1 MNEAIAVFK
10 ISWEQILVY
19 RLNFLLWRIRTV
31 LQFLF
36 TYFIW
41 WTIFNTQD
49 EVFGYNQ
56 STILTYIL
64 LVTLIRTIVLASRAN
79 DIINKINDGSIS
91 NFLLKPIGI
100 FKFFIAQDFADKL
113 LNISFMMIEVS
124 LIVFLFKPVI
134 FLQINIESIVV
145 FIISL
150 FLAVILWFQMN
161 MIIGLMAF
169 WVENSWAQLFLL
181 MTFIEG
187 LGGGLFPLDIL
198 PKNIFNILMLT
209 PFPYLVYFP
218 AKIYLGDF
226 DKSQQY
232 FYLSIF
238 LIWVFILFHVMKWLL
253 KKGLKHYSS
262 EGG

>member
-1 MNEAIAVFK
+1 MSESLAVFK
-10 ISWEQILVY
+10 ISWEQMLVY
-19 RLNFLLWRIRTV
+19 RLNFILWRIRTV

-41 WTIFNTQD
+41 WSVFTTQN

-64 LVTLIRTIVLASRAN
+64 LVTLVRAIVLSSRAN

-91 NFLLKPIGI
+91 NFLLKPIGL

-113 LNISFMMIEVS
+113 LNTFFMIIEVS
-124 LIVFLFKPVI
+124 LITAFFKPAI
-134 FLQINIESIVV
+134 FLQLNMENIV
-145 FIISL
+145 FFVISL
-150 FLAVILWFQMN
+150 FLAAVLWFQMN

-169 WVENSWAQLFLL
+169 WVENSWSQLFLL
-181 MTFIEG
+181 MIFIEG
-187 LGGGLFPLDIL
+187 LGGGLFPLDIM
-198 PKNIFNILMLT
+198 PKNIFNFLMMT

-218 AKIYLGDF
+218 AKIYLGGF
-226 DKSQQY
+226 SAGQESLY
-232 FYLSIF
+232 FSIF
-238 LIWVFILFHVMKWLL
+238 LCWVLFLYFFMKVVL

>member
-1 MNEAIAVFK
+1 MSETLAVFK
-10 ISWEQILVY
+10 ISWEQMLIY
-19 RLNFLLWRIRTV
+19 RLNFILWRIRTV

-41 WTIFNTQD
+41 WSVFATQN
-49 EVFGYNQ
+49 EVFGYSQ
-56 STILTYIL
+56 STILTYVL
-64 LVTLIRTIVLASRAN
+64 MVTMIRAIVLSSRAN

-91 NFLLKPIGI
+91 NFLLKPIGL

-113 LNISFMMIEVS
+113 LNTFFMIIEVS
-124 LIVFLFKPVI
+124 LIILFFKPVI
-134 FLQINIESIVV
+134 FLQPNLVYIVF

-150 FLAVILWFQMN
+150 FLAAVLWFQIN
-161 MIIGLMAF
+161 MVIGLMAF
-169 WVENSWAQLFLL
+169 WVENSWSQLFLL
-181 MTFIEG
+181 MIFIEG

-198 PKNIFNILMLT
+198 PKYIFTFLMLT

-218 AKIYLGDF
+218 AKIYLGGF
-226 DKSQQY
+226 SPEQNSFY
-232 FYLSIF
+232 FLIF
-238 LIWVFILFHVMKWLL
+238 LCWVLFLFFFMKLVL